1 MVCIDAPALM
11 WLLGGGGEPG
21 ELAVGQ
27 QLKPAHLPPLHHAAG
42 LPPILQPPL
51 PQDGHKL
58 TLHLH
63 AHTSCMLTASISE
76 HPQVGGL

>member
-1 MVCIDAPALM
+1 MCTQTHRQAGRQTAGCRDAPALM

-21 ELAVGQ
+21 ELAVSQ

-42 LPPILQPPL
+42 LPPVLQPPL
-51 PQDGHKL
+51 SQDGHKL

-63 AHTSCMLTASISE
+63 AHTQAAC
-76 HPQVGGL
+76 